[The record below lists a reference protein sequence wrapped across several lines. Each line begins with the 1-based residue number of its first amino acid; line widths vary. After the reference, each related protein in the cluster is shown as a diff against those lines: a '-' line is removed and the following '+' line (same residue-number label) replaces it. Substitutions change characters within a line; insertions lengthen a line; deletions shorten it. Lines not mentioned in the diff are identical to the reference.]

1 MGLGGGVGDVI
12 KNQTSPDFQRFASLI
27 TFIKTKTC
35 LFQQDTQV
43 RGIII
48 PCKASGTP
56 DYIVQAKKML
66 EVFKSHLSTLESELL
81 EPQPKRKKYR

>member
-1 MGLGGGVGDVI
+1 M
-12 KNQTSPDFQRFASLI
+12 RFPEISISDNVNLNED
-27 TFIKTKTC
+27 
-35 LFQQDTQV
+35 LFFCPQDTQV

-56 DYIVQAKKML
+56 DYIEHAKKML
-66 EVFKSHLSTLESELL
+66 EVFKFHLSTLESALL